1 MCMYCACIA
10 LALDA
15 GAATAHWPLA
25 VDAGAGRWMCI
36 HAHARDMFTYI
47 LFYV

>member
-1 MCMYCACIA
+1 MYCACIA

-15 GAATAHWPLA
+15 GAATASGQWA